1 MRKIQEN
8 DTRTVILDIREAVD
22 WRHGHI
28 AGALN
33 IPYEQI
39 EARLDE
45 LPAKDVP
52 IVIADDQGLRA
63 SGIAQ
68 LLDARGWRK
77 LFALND
83 GMEAYKGPRE
93 TGG

>member
-1 MRKIQEN
+1 MPSPIS
-8 DTRTVILDIREAVD
+8 
-22 WRHGHI
+22 
-28 AGALN
+28 
-33 IPYEQI
+33 
-39 EARLDE
+39 
-45 LPAKDVP
+45 